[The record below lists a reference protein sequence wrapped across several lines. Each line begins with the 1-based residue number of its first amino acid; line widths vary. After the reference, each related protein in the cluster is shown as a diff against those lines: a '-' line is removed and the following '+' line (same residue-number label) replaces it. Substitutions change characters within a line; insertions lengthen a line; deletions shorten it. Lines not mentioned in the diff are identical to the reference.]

1 MSKLSTL
8 GEFGLIEE
16 IKTRFTGAPLPAGWH
31 GIGDDC
37 AVIPKD
43 ANASW
48 LYSTDFLLAGV
59 HFLSDDMPPRACGH
73 KALAVNLS
81 DIAAMGGTARAA
93 LLSIALP
100 HDMTTEWAEAF
111 MQGFHELALKEN
123 ITLLGGDTTKSRHDV
138 AISVTVIGEAENT
151 NIKYRSGARVG
162 DIIAVTR
169 ALGASAAGLQSIIK
183 KEKNKDGI
191 DAHYWPQPEMQIGK
205 FLGTQKAVHAMMDI
219 SDGLAQDLRHILN
232 ASDCGAVLNIPDN
245 LIHPAAT
252 LDQALSGGEDYAL
265 LFTAD
270 AATFDQLEKAAQ
282 DELGRTLVP
291 IGKITANKGECEIMY
306 QSQKVTL
313 PKEGFDHFRGMR

>member
-16 IKTRFTGAPLPAGWH
+16 IKQHFAGAPLPAGWH

-43 ANASW
+43 ANSSW

-59 HFLSDDMPPRACGH
+59 HFLSDDIPPRACGH
-73 KALAVNLS
+73 KSLAVNLS

-100 HDMTTEWAEAF
+100 HDTTTEWANEF
-111 MQGFHELALKEN
+111 MQGFHALAQKEN
-123 ITLLGGDTTKSRHDV
+123 VTLLGGDTTKSRHDV
-138 AISVTVIGEAENT
+138 AISVTVIGEADNT
-151 NIKYRSGARVG
+151 HIKYRTDAQMG
-162 DIIAVTR
+162 DVIAVTR
-169 ALGASAAGLQSIIK
+169 PLGASAAGLQSIIK
-183 KEKNKDGI
+183 REKNKDGI

-205 FLGTQKAVHAMMDI
+205 FLGAHHAVHAMMDI
-219 SDGLAQDLRHILN
+219 SDGLAQDLRHILS
-232 ASDCGAVLNIPDN
+232 ASDCGAELDIPDN
-245 LIHPAAT
+245 LIHPVAT

-270 AATFDQLEKAAQ
+270 AAAFDQLEKSAQ
-282 DELGRTLVP
+282 DEWGRTLIP
-291 IGKITANKGECEIMY
+291 IGKITANTGECMITHRG
-306 QSQKVTL
+306 QKITL